1 MRDVLNT
8 PTREPTMPAIL
19 RILGSVLRMERLA
32 GARTYVAALGL
43 FGLGLSQ
50 FADGNYDA
58 AATSIL
64 AALALVGLH
73 DKPTAAPTGG

>member
-1 MRDVLNT
+1 MRNVLSL
-8 PTREPTMPAIL
+8 IGSLL
-19 RILGSVLRMERLA
+19 RLERLA

-43 FGLGLSQ
+43 LGLGLSQ
-50 FADGNYDA
+50 FADGHYDA

-73 DKPTAAPTGG
+73 DAKPSDPPAVV

>member
-1 MRDVLNT
+1 MS
-8 PTREPTMPAIL
+8 A
-19 RILGSVLRMERLA
+19 VLRLVGSILTLERFA

-43 FGLGLSQ
+43 LGLGLSQ
-50 FADGNYDA
+50 FAAGNYDA

-73 DKPTAAPTGG
+73 DAKPGDPPAAA